1 MFDSHKEVNLWHKQ
15 EADKERTVPDHPYQQ
30 DKAGLYSDPAR
41 RNAGVVLG
49 MVFFWFGRSSVENAP
64 GTRMLCAFQSYSVC
78 SLYVIDVNRTSVSFM
93 NHEHMFIT

>member
-41 RNAGVVLG
+41 RKVGVVLG
-49 MVFFWFGRSSVENAP
+49 MVFFWVGRSSVENAP
-64 GTRMLCAFQSYSVC
+64 ILHDSEKETHPIRAIA
-78 SLYVIDVNRTSVSFM
+78 SL
-93 NHEHMFIT
+93 EWIT